1 MAGDIIS
8 EEGRRARFERWEQLG
23 LSRIK
28 ADLQNGG
35 HQVVGGTQAVQ
46 DLAWEWIGLKEAE
59 QAAAAK
65 QQKKIE
71 IRTPVPRAPLETSLN
86 PPRFSRPTVM
96 ACDLPLKFHP
106 RAIRASAGFKAWGA
120 GGATCDRRSWSGL
133 RSRSRVVE
141 RLAA

>member
-1 MAGDIIS
+1 MSFIKRSRKGEMAGDIIS

-35 HQVVGGTQAVQ
+35 HQVVGGAQAVQ

-86 PPRFSRPTVM
+86 PPAFPARPSWLV
-96 ACDLPLKFHP
+96 
-106 RAIRASAGFKAWGA
+106 
-120 GGATCDRRSWSGL
+120 TCH
-133 RSRSRVVE
+133 
-141 RLAA
+141 